1 MRPANVAFFPE
12 SRLPPPGIGL
22 KPTEWSVSGS
32 PYTRTTLSL
41 RLHPTISTPAPY
53 QGRTCAAAPSDFA
66 VKSEGAAAQVR
77 PWYGASTK
85 LIPHLP
91 CAVQDLSENANLRTA
106 GRFGGSGKMFYLCR
120 TDWSVCFSVCGI
132 NRRRKALRSPLHSG
146 RIASA
151 EQGGCIGGMQKCCR
165 LSSDVTHRV
174 VSVGFAA

>member
-1 MRPANVAFFPE
+1 MQHPFEHPLPA
-12 SRLPPPGIGL
+12 PGIGL

-77 PWYGASTK
+77 PWYGAGTK

-91 CAVQDLSENANLRTA
+91 CAVQDLAGNAHLRA
-106 GRFGGSGKMFYLCR
+106 SGRFGGLGKMIYLCR
-120 TDWSVCFSVCGI
+120 TDRSVCFSVFGI
-132 NRRRKALRSPLHSG
+132 NRRRKALRSSLYSG

-151 EQGGCIGGMQKCCR
+151 EQKRYAGRMQKCCR
-165 LSSDVTHRV
+165 FSSGVACRV
-174 VSVGFAA
+174 ISIGFVPYVKV